1 MMTNSERVRKQMTGA
16 HSRSRHPLPLRGEQ
30 GIALFISL
38 MLLALMSVM
47 SLIMVLTVSP
57 DMLINGYYGNFRGS
71 FYAADSG
78 LNIARQQLVNQVT
91 SSTYVSATPCIGW
104 GSGGAA
110 GCTSAPLDYSTGSG
124 GTAGK
129 IIAALLSSSSGG
141 YGGFTSLNSG
151 SYATTSWPGTF
162 QLVNTTICPSTFAPV
177 TDASGNAI
185 PPTVTGTMTCSAT
198 APCPGIVNGTV
209 LNTGY
214 KYQYNY
220 QLCALGR
227 ATGSHQVYTS
237 EYGVISLNVAA
248 QTTTSKQTVVSF
260 ASFGAFVDHYA
271 PCFGA
276 LTPGT
281 MTGPMF
287 TNGAW
292 NFGTSGSYIFT
303 DPVGQANPNMSY
315 WFGSCT
321 QAAACSDKSGGT
333 TIAPSFGGGCNLG
346 QPAVALPA
354 NDYSQQWAVLDGIGC
369 GEGGGPACGSGAP
382 PAPTNAN
389 LSTYLRDINGNAY
402 PSGGTT
408 TPGVYISYS
417 CSGSCPATGTMSGG
431 GIYVVDNSSTAT
443 NITLSVGTDSYNNL
457 TQIYQI
463 TQGSTTTTITVPV
476 WNSTTNAAPTGS
488 AAYTKI
494 VSGGKTTVVAGVPMN
509 NVISTSPQPGTML
522 YVNGAISS
530 LTGTGQGVAAIQ
542 DHSQVTI
549 AANGNVNIT
558 GDVVYAH
565 EPVTQNVSDTLV
577 AGNDYN
583 QVLGIFT
590 NNGNINLSS
599 SYSNQNL
606 QVDGALAAV
615 GSGCASNSCGFTQS
629 GTAIKTFTN
638 VGGQIQSNIFG
649 ANISTENTYFDR
661 RFTSKAGFAPPWFP
675 STTMPQNDITNAA
688 APLVTWPAPTR
699 MSWTTTP
706 Q

>member
-1 MMTNSERVRKQMTGA
+1 MMTNSERVRKPMTGA
-16 HSRSRHPLPLRGEQ
+16 HSRSRHPLPLGDEQ

-78 LNIARQQLVNQVT
+78 LNIARQQLINQVT
-91 SSTYVSATPCIGW
+91 GSTYVNMAPCIGW
-104 GSGGAA
+104 GPGAA
-110 GCTSAPLDYSTGSG
+110 TGCTSAPLDYSTGSG
-124 GTAGK
+124 GTAGQV
-129 IIAALLSSSSGG
+129 IAALLSSSSGG
-141 YGGFTSLNSG
+141 YGSFTSLNGG
-151 SYATTSWPGTF
+151 SYATASWPGSF
-162 QLVNTTICPSTFAPV
+162 QLVNTTICPSTFAP
-177 TDASGNAI
+177 ASA
-185 PPTVTGTMTCSAT
+185 PTVTGTLTCST
-198 APCPGIVNGTV
+198 STPCPGIVNGTV

-214 KYQYNY
+214 TYQFNY
-220 QLCALGR
+220 QLCTLGR
-227 ATGSHQVYTS
+227 ASGAQQVYTS
-237 EYGVISLNVAA
+237 EYGVIKVNIAA

-260 ASFGAFVDHYA
+260 ASFGAFVDNYA

-333 TIAPSFGGGCNLG
+333 TIAPSFGGGCNLA
-346 QPAVALPA
+346 QPTVKLPP

-369 GEGGGPACGSGAP
+369 GEGANPACNSGLP
-382 PAPTNAN
+382 MTVNPSNTD
-389 LSTYLRDINGNAY
+389 LSNHLKDINGNAY

-408 TPGVYISYS
+408 NPGVYLSYS
-417 CSGSCPATGTMSGG
+417 CSGSCPGTGTMSGG

-443 NITLSVGTDSYNNL
+443 NITLSVGTDTTTVSGNTLL
-457 TQIYQI
+457 TQVYTI

-476 WNSTTNAAPTGS
+476 WNSTANAAPAGS

-494 VSGGKTTVVAGVPMN
+494 VSGGKTTIVSGVPMN
-509 NVISTSPQPGTML
+509 NVISSSPQPGTML
-522 YVNGAISS
+522 YVNGTISS
-530 LTGTGQGVAAIQ
+530 LSGTGQGVAAIQ

-549 AANGNVNIT
+549 AANSNINIT

-577 AGNDYN
+577 AANDYN

-688 APLVTWPAPTR
+688 APLVTWPAPSR

>member
-1 MMTNSERVRKQMTGA
+1 MMTNSERVCKRMTGA

-78 LNIARQQLVNQVT
+78 LNIARQQLINQIT
-91 SSTYVSATPCIGW
+91 SSTYVSATPCVGW
-104 GSGGAA
+104 GTGAA
-110 GCTSAPLDYSTGSG
+110 SGCTSAPLDYSTGSSG
-124 GTAGK
+124 AAGTA
-129 IIAALLSSSSGG
+129 IAALLSTSSGG
-141 YGGFTSLNSG
+141 YGSFTSLNSG
-151 SYATTSWPGTF
+151 SYATTSWPGSF
-162 QLVNTTICPSTFAPV
+162 QLVNTTSCPSTFAP
-177 TDASGNAI
+177 ASA
-185 PPTVTGTMTCSAT
+185 PTVTQTTT
-198 APCPGIVNGTV
+198 LPNGTV
-209 LNTGY
+209 LNSGY
-214 KYQYNY
+214 KYQFNY

-227 ATGSHQVYTS
+227 ASGSQQVYTA
-237 EYGVISLNVAA
+237 EYGAIYVTIAA

-260 ASFGAFVDHYA
+260 ASFGAFVNNYS
-271 PCFGA
+271 PCTAA
-276 LTPGT
+276 LVPGT

-292 NFGTSGSYIFT
+292 QFGTTGSYIFT
-303 DPVGQANPNMSY
+303 DPVGQANANADY
-315 WFGSCT
+315 WFGGSCIQSPT
-321 QAAACSDKSGGT
+321 SSYKSGGT
-333 TIAPSFGGGCNLG
+333 TIAPTFGGGLNLN
-346 QPAVALPA
+346 QPTVTLPR
-354 NDYSQQWAVLDGIGC
+354 NDYSQQWAVLDGVGC

-389 LSTYLRDINGNAY
+389 FSTYLKDINGNAY
-402 PSGGTT
+402 PSSGTT
-408 TPGVYISYS
+408 NPGVYIAYL

-443 NITLSVGTDSYNNL
+443 NITLSAGTDSYNNL

-476 WNSTTNAAPTGS
+476 WNSTTNAWPTGG

-494 VSGGKTTVVAGVPMN
+494 VSGSETTVLSGVPMN

-522 YVNGAISS
+522 YVNGTISS
-530 LTGTGQGVAAIQ
+530 LSGTGQGVAAIQ
-542 DHSQVTI
+542 DHSQLTI
-549 AANGNVNIT
+549 AASSNIDIT

-565 EPVTQNVSDTLV
+565 EPVTQNVSDSLV

-590 NNGNINLSS
+590 SNGNINLSS

-615 GSGCASNSCGFTQS
+615 GQSCASNSCGFTQS
-629 GTAIKTFTN
+629 GNAIKTFTN
-638 VGGQIQSNIFG
+638 TGGQIQSNIFS

-661 RFTSKAGFAPPWFP
+661 RFTSKAGFTPPWFP
-675 STTMPQNDITNAA
+675 STTMPQNDITNAL
-688 APLVTWPAPTR
+688 APLVTVPPLNR